1 MISFGID
8 VNCRHNGKTP
18 VCLVAHTGQMEM
30 LELLI
35 ATEADLNKPDMLG
48 KTYLFPVFVMT
59 INCFPRDTL
68 YMFPQLYQEAVYM
81 YNTIE
86 NHSTFIYKYI

>member
-1 MISFGID
+1 MTEREREFHIYIKQDNVNNVKKMISFGID

-48 KTYLFPVFVMT
+48 ETYLFSCVCDD
-59 INCFPRDTL
+59 N
-68 YMFPQLYQEAVYM
+68 
-81 YNTIE
+81 
-86 NHSTFIYKYI
+86 